1 MQRSVRALLVVV
13 LAELV
18 ELALQLGE
26 CSGGRSGA

>member
-18 ELALQLGE
+18 ELALQLE
-26 CSGGRSGA
+26 PGRVWRRP